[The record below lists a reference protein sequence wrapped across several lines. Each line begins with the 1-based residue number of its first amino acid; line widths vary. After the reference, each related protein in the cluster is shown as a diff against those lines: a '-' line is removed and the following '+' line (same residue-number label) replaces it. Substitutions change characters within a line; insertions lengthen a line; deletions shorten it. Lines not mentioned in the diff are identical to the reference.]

1 VAVTRD
7 NTNRVRFYIDGQE
20 TAYTPA
26 SVHNANG
33 AGNLSIGADNC
44 YGAYQENFWGMLEE
58 VRVWNSGRTAAQI
71 RDNLTAKLAA
81 PQAGLVVYYDMQD
94 ATSSQ
99 QLSDLSGVN
108 QSGQSLVP
116 GVLGAT
122 SGVNS
127 DGPS

>member
-33 AGNLSIGADNC
+33 AGSLSIGADNC

-58 VRVWNSGRTAAQI
+58 VRV
-71 RDNLTAKLAA
+71 
-81 PQAGLVVYYDMQD
+81 
-94 ATSSQ
+94 
-99 QLSDLSGVN
+99 
-108 QSGQSLVP
+108 
-116 GVLGAT
+116 
-122 SGVNS
+122 
-127 DGPS
+127 